1 MAGVSSAL
9 LSVYQFHV
17 FTESRWSTVGAA
29 SRNILCSSVL
39 GYKHLL
45 HHMRRQGCVSEYY
58 VSGADRLTSDSLLL
72 SAVVSLTS
80 HFTDAILFLA
90 LSDGRLAK
98 QYNGICIE
106 MATEFETIEQIP

>member
-39 GYKHLL
+39 GYKHFL

-58 VSGADRLTSDSLLL
+58 VSGADRCDSLL
-72 SAVVSLTS
+72 SAFRRETRKAAQRYL
-80 HFTDAILFLA
+80 H
-90 LSDGRLAK
+90 R
-98 QYNGICIE
+98 NGHRV
-106 MATEFETIEQIP
+106 